1 MVLFSP
7 FKLLV
12 FAAFIIF
19 VSGCTQKMTDVGSS
33 LSEAFAASDDVTLSI
48 DEISEL
54 PYASTYV
61 RINEGRQVFMVLA
74 FADLNP
80 HTSNTQLKWVSADR
94 SIIVTENGRIVKTH
108 GFDGDNL
115 LQLSGS
121 GLSNGVTPQGH
132 WNAVYDWF
140 PEYRYQFE
148 ATVSPTFLG
157 NETLKTSQWT
167 LETKKVEEKVTFAAL
182 SLSFTN
188 LFWIANDGKVMKSIQ
203 YIGPDMNKFEMT
215 ILKTFAPNE

>member
-1 MVLFSP
+1 
-7 FKLLV
+7 
-12 FAAFIIF
+12 
-19 VSGCTQKMTDVGSS
+19 MTDVGSS
-33 LSEAFAASDDVTLSI
+33 LSEAFTASDDVTLSTN
-48 DEISEL
+48 EISEL

-80 HTSNTQLKWVSADR
+80 QTSNTQLKWVSADH
-94 SIIVTENGRIVKTH
+94 SIIVTENGRIVKTY

-121 GLSNGVTPQGH
+121 VLRNGVSPQGH
-132 WNAVYDWF
+132 WNAVYDWS
-140 PEYRYQFE
+140 PDYRYQFE
-148 ATVSPTFLG
+148 AMVNSKLVAS
-157 NETLKTSQWT
+157 ETLTTSQWT
-167 LETKKVEEKVTFAAL
+167 LETKKIEEKVTFKGL
-182 SLSFTN
+182 SSSFTN
-188 LFWIANDGKVMKSIQ
+188 LFWLANDGNVMKSIQ